1 MKHYTEAYPEPI
13 TRLLN
18 ENKYLK
24 SEKAM
29 EKEKLENTIKIFQKK
44 IEELIPGAFA
54 KSAKFKKTGLAA
66 IFSASLELAKDGLL
80 DIMQKKLFDDILIK
94 SSIHTP
100 LKLRTK

>member
-29 EKEKLENTIKIFQKK
+29 EKEKLENTIKILQNKNRR
-44 IEELIPGAFA
+44 I
-54 KSAKFKKTGLAA
+54 
-66 IFSASLELAKDGLL
+66 D
-80 DIMQKKLFDDILIK
+80 
-94 SSIHTP
+94 
-100 LKLRTK
+100 RN

>member
-29 EKEKLENTIKIFQKK
+29 EKKKLENTIKIFQKK
-44 IEELIPGAFA
+44 KQELIEIN
-54 KSAKFKKTGLAA
+54 K
-66 IFSASLELAKDGLL
+66 ILEKELKVVISDN
-80 DIMQKKLFDDILIK
+80 KKLAMKVIN
-94 SSIHTP
+94 
-100 LKLRTK
+100 LKKNKKNYFFGI

>member
-29 EKEKLENTIKIFQKK
+29 EKEKLENTIKIFQKEK
-44 IEELIPGAFA
+44 QELIEIN
-54 KSAKFKKTGLAA
+54 K
-66 IFSASLELAKDGLL
+66 ILEN
-80 DIMQKKLFDDILIK
+80 LI
-94 SSIHTP
+94 SN
-100 LKLRTK
+100 

>member
-29 EKEKLENTIKIFQKK
+29 EKKKLENTIKIFQKK
-44 IEELIPGAFA
+44 KQELIEIN
-54 KSAKFKKTGLAA
+54 K
-66 IFSASLELAKDGLL
+66 ILEKELKVVISDN
-80 DIMQKKLFDDILIK
+80 KKLAMKVIN
-94 SSIHTP
+94 
-100 LKLRTK
+100 LKFRLKNIFY

>member
-29 EKEKLENTIKIFQKK
+29 EKEKLENTIKILQKK
-44 IEELIPGAFA
+44 TEELIE
-54 KSAKFKKTGLAA
+54 KNK
-66 IFSASLELAKDGLL
+66 ILEKELK
-80 DIMQKKLFDDILIK
+80 IVISNNKKLAVKVIN
-94 SSIHTP
+94 
-100 LKLRTK
+100 LKKNKTNFFFGI